1 MKPFVSKSFLWTVIR
16 LLDNSDRTKPVL
28 IVGAG
33 ISGIACAREL
43 RDHGVPFKIINKGMK
58 IGGRMASKS
67 VRDSGTQYDGRV
79 FDIGASYFT
88 VSDPGFMELTDSML
102 NAGVVADWTDTFHVA
117 DSQGLGG
124 VKVGPM
130 RYTARRGIRSVV
142 EYLAQNLDITEGEVT
157 DLDEIVLREQY
168 SSIAL
173 CMPTPQAAKIYPEAA
188 TISPAQWEPVIAVS
202 FLFAEKIWRDFD
214 GVFVN
219 GDNEITWIA
228 NDGTR
233 RGDHAPALVAHVHPV
248 LASHHLMDPQAVIP
262 FALRAVQ
269 RTLGF
274 IETPIWSHAHR
285 WTFAKP
291 LEGSTSA
298 LPLSHVGQISL
309 AGDEFS
315 EKPRVEA
322 AWLSGRDLGRNL
334 AQKFS

>member
-1 MKPFVSKSFLWTVIR
+1 MTQPLGEVATS
-16 LLDNSDRTKPVL
+16 NSSRKPVL

-67 VRDSGTQYDGRV
+67 VRDSGTKYDGRV

-88 VSDPGFMELTDSML
+88 VSDPDFMELTEVMI
-102 NAGVVADWTDTFHVA
+102 NAGVVAEWTNAFHIA
-117 DSQGLGG
+117 DSQGIGG

-130 RYTARRGIRSVV
+130 RYTAPKGIRSVV
-142 EYLAQNLDITEGEVT
+142 EYLAQDFEIEEGEVT
-157 DLDEIVLREQY
+157 DLDEIVSQEKY
-168 SSIAL
+168 SAIAL
-173 CMPTPQAAKIYPEAA
+173 CMPTPQAAKIYPQAA
-188 TISPAQWEPVIAVS
+188 TISPAHWEPVIAVS
-202 FLFAEKIWRDFD
+202 FLFDQKIWRDFD
-214 GVFVN
+214 GIFVN

-233 RGDHAPALVAHVHPV
+233 RGDNAPALVAHVHPV
-248 LASHHLMDPQAVIP
+248 LAAHHLTDPQTVIP

-285 WTFAKP
+285 WTYAKP
-291 LEGSTSA
+291 ADGSTQA
-298 LPLSHVGQISL
+298 QPLSHGGPICL

-315 EKPRVEA
+315 AKPRVEA

-334 AQKFS
+334 AQKST